1 MVENDRQ
8 LADELRKI
16 RFARFAVEL
25 QVETR
30 LKLPPYKGSTFRGAF
45 GNTFKQLVCVKRD
58 RDCATCL
65 IRHQCVYQYI
75 FETPVDGDGPRRY
88 TFAPHPFVIRPPE
101 ETRQVYEPGE
111 CLEVGLV
118 LVGRAV
124 DQLPFFIYAFDEMG
138 QRGLGQG
145 RGKTVLRRV
154 FAHGNEE
161 NPCIYEAGAGQLRTD
176 FPVFS
181 GPSVE
186 HSVNGGVRLRLRTPT
201 RLKDGGR
208 FSQDLEFS
216 LLARSLLRRS
226 ADLARYH
233 CGQELQVDFRTWVD
247 RAAPIRQTRAE
258 LQWQDW
264 ERYSHRQQTRMKMG
278 GLVGEVEYAG
288 EIGPF
293 GPLLCLGEDLHVGK
307 GTGFGLGRYEIV

>member
-1 MVENDRQ
+1 MPVNDHQ
-8 LADELRKI
+8 MADELRKI
-16 RFARFAVEL
+16 RFARFTMEL
-25 QVETR
+25 EVATR

-75 FETPVDGDGPRRY
+75 FETPVDEEAPRKY
-88 TFAPHPFVIRPPE
+88 TFAPHPFVIQPPE
-101 ETRQVYEPGE
+101 ETREVYEPGE
-111 CLEVGLV
+111 RLEVGLL

-145 RGKTVLRRV
+145 RGKVILRRV
-154 FAHGNEE
+154 FARGKEE
-161 NPCIYEAGAGQLRTD
+161 DQCIYEAGAGQLRTD

-181 GPSVE
+181 GPSAE
-186 HSVNGGVRLRLRTPT
+186 YSVNGEVRLRLQTPT

-208 FSQDLEFS
+208 FSRNLEFP
-216 LLARSLLRRS
+216 LLVRSLLRRS

-233 CGQELQVDFRTWVD
+233 CGQELRIDFRFWVD
-247 RAAPIRQTRAE
+247 RAARIRQTRAE
-258 LQWQDW
+258 LHWQDW

-288 EIGPF
+288 ELATRSSTKSANSPR
-293 GPLLCLGEDLHVGK
+293 
-307 GTGFGLGRYEIV
+307 T